1 MFRVEENEA
10 RQRWIGNCDE
20 EDGSFTENSNT
31 VKAEILQQL
40 YESMRER
47 SIAGGGSTGKKGGR
61 GLHLNHV
68 LPTTTGRRPKR
79 RLH

>member
-1 MFRVEENEA
+1 MFRVELEAA
-10 RQRWIGNCDE
+10 RQQWIVNFGG

-31 VKAEILQQL
+31 VKAEILQPL
-40 YESMRER
+40 YESMREQ
-47 SIAGGGSTGKKGGR
+47 SIAGGVSTGNKGGR

-68 LPTTTGRRPKR
+68 LPTTTGRHHKR